1 MIQIQ
6 QLTRNFGP
14 KTAVDH
20 LSLTVQTGEICGFL
34 GPNGAGKTTTIR
46 MMVGLLRPTSG
57 TVVYGGSGELIPPTP
72 TLPRQGGG
80 SLIKPPPRGGW
91 VGVGGKAT
99 NMLDIQ
105 RDSLAARRRLGYI
118 PDAPF
123 LYEKLTGREHLHF
136 VGEIYQVPTAQL
148 EEETEHY
155 LTLFGLQS
163 IADQPIE
170 GYSHGM
176 RQKVVMSAALLHHP
190 DYLIVDEPM
199 VGLDPR
205 SARLVKDLFLRLARE
220 KRTTLFL
227 STHSLDLAEE
237 VCDRIGILASGR
249 LVAMGTKEELR
260 DLIQGKESRLEE
272 IFLELTRE
280 EGEKVGT

>member
-20 LSLTVQTGEICGFL
+20 LNLTVQTGEICGFL

-57 TVVYGGSGELIPPTP
+57 TVLYGSPDHP
-72 TLPRQGGG
+72 
-80 SLIKPPPRGGW
+80 
-91 VGVGGKAT
+91 
-99 NMLDIQ
+99 LDIR
-105 RDSLAARRRLGYI
+105 RDSRAARSRLGYI

-136 VGEIYQVPTAQL
+136 VGEIYQVPGDQL
-148 EEETEHY
+148 KEEIEHY
-155 LTLFGLQS
+155 LCLFGLQS

-176 RQKVVMSAALLHHP
+176 RQKIVMSAALLHHP

-205 SARLVKDLFLRLARE
+205 SARLVKDLFLKLARE
-220 KRTTLFL
+220 NGTTLFL

-237 VCDRIGILASGR
+237 VCDRIGILSNGK
-249 LVAMGTKEELR
+249 LVAMGTKGELR
-260 DLIQGKESRLEE
+260 NLVQGKESRLEE

-280 EGEKVGT
+280 EILEGV

>member
-14 KTAVDH
+14 KTAVDN
-20 LSLTVQTGEICGFL
+20 LTLTVQTGEICGFL

-57 TVVYGGSGELIPPTP
+57 TVLYGGGGET
-72 TLPRQGGG
+72 
-80 SLIKPPPRGGW
+80 
-91 VGVGGKAT
+91 
-99 NMLDIQ
+99 LDI
-105 RDSLAARRRLGYI
+105 RHDSLKARRRLGYI

-136 VGEIYQVPTAQL
+136 VGEIYQVPSTQL
-148 EEETEHY
+148 EEEVEHY
-155 LTLFGLQS
+155 LSLFGLQS
-163 IADQPIE
+163 VADQPIE

-205 SARLVKDLFLRLARE
+205 SARLVKDLFLSLAKE
-220 KRTTLFL
+220 QRTTLFL

-237 VCDRIGILASGR
+237 VCDRIGILFNGR

-260 DLIQGKESRLEE
+260 ELVTGKQSRLEE
-272 IFLELTRE
+272 IFLELTQE
-280 EGEKVGT
+280 EDETAGAR